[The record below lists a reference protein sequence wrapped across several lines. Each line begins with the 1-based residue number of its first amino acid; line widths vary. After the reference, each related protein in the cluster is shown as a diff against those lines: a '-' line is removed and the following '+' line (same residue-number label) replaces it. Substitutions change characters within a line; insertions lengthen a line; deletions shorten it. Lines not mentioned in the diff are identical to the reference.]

1 METILFIG
9 NGINRLQGN
18 TDYSWQQ
25 VLKEL
30 ALKVRDE
37 SVIELIEEKPFTLIY
52 EALRTKLFEQKR
64 GYDNEL
70 KNYVATTLRRMTPST
85 YHNKFLNI
93 GVRHNLTPNYDYSFE
108 KSVGSEVSHS
118 NTSKETRYSAFRRT
132 SVGSTYIWHIHG
144 EIELP
149 ESIMLGY
156 EHYGGYLQKIRSHII
171 PSKRLSPIS
180 KEETKQKISKKQHVS
195 WVDLFLKNDVHILGF
210 SMDYSEIDIWWL
222 LSFKAQY
229 EAKYKK
235 PPSRTFYHSWSKQK
249 ANNKEKAKL
258 QLLESLNVH
267 VYQKYE
273 IGSYQECYDSFI
285 DNFKSGLY
293 NSE

>member
-9 NGINRLQGN
+9 NGINRLQGT
-18 TDYSWQQ
+18 TDYSWEQ

-30 ALKVRDE
+30 ALKVKDE
-37 SVIELIEEKPFTLIY
+37 SVLELKEEKPFTLIY
-52 EALRTKLFEQKR
+52 EALRTKLFKQKG
-64 GYDNEL
+64 GYDYEL
-70 KNYVATTLRRMTPST
+70 KNHVATTLGRMTPNA

-93 GVRHNLTPNYDYSFE
+93 GVRHILTPNYDYSFE
-108 KSVGSEVSHS
+108 NSMELEVPHS
-118 NTSKETRYSAFRRT
+118 NISRETRYSAFRRT
-132 SVGSTYIWHIHG
+132 LVGSTYIWHIHG
-144 EIELP
+144 EIEVP
-149 ESIMLGY
+149 ESIMLGF

-171 PSKRLSPIS
+171 PPKKPSSIS
-180 KEETKQKISKKQHVS
+180 KGEAKKRIRKKQHVS
-195 WVDLFLKNDVHILGF
+195 WVDLFLKSDVHILGF

-229 EAKYKK
+229 EAKYKMH
-235 PPSRTFYHSWSKQK
+235 PSRTFYHSWSNIN

-258 QLLESLNVH
+258 QLLESLGVQ

-285 DNFKSGLY
+285 DSFKSGLY
-293 NSE
+293 DSR